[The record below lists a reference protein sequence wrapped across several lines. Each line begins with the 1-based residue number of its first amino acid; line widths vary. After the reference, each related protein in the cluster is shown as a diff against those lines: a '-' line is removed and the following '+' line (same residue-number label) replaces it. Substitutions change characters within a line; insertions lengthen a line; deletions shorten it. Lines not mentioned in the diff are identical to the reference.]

1 MMEKSCCLL
10 PFGRVNFIV
19 SWTGHSYPDSW
30 LNITFGCVYKG
41 VSGRDEHL
49 NWWIE

>member
-10 PFGRVNFIV
+10 PSGKVNFIV

-30 LNITFGCVYKG
+30 LNITSGCVYKG